1 MRRTGADIGAA
12 FFPGA
17 VAAVL
22 SSLVIVACG
31 RMENG
36 RALATHNG
44 PAQWVH
50 GKAAGHRRSL
60 TLRHTLLGFII
71 HFASSWWWAF
81 VQRRLFP
88 ARPGG
93 AALRVHALEGGAIA
107 LLANIVDYQLVP
119 ERLQPGFE
127 KHISRK
133 SLAAAYVAFG
143 LGLALATWWCGR
155 EEAGRGRASG

>member
-1 MRRTGADIGAA
+1 MRKTGADIGAA
-12 FFPGA
+12 FIPGA

-31 RMENG
+31 KMERG

-60 TLRHTLLGFII
+60 TLRHTLLGFVI

-88 ARPGG
+88 ALPGG
-93 AALRVHALEGGAIA
+93 SPLRAHAVAGGTIA
-107 LLANIVDYQLVP
+107 LLANIVDYQIVP
-119 ERLQPGFE
+119 GRLQPGFE
-127 KHISRK
+127 KHISRR

-143 LGLALATWWCGR
+143 AGLALAAWLCERRETRHGR
-155 EEAGRGRASG
+155 PSG

>member
-31 RMENG
+31 RMERG

-44 PAQWVH
+44 PAQWIH
-50 GKAAGHRRSL
+50 GKAAGHRRSV
-60 TLRHTLLGFII
+60 TLRHTLPGFVI

-81 VQRRLFP
+81 VQRRLFR

-93 AALRVHALEGGAIA
+93 SPLQVHAIQGGAMA

-127 KHISRK
+127 KHISRT

-143 LGLALATWWCGR
+143 AGLALAAWLGERR
-155 EEAGRGRASG
+155 ETRRGRPSG